1 MSAVCNMLTTLPLS
15 WTHLAAFA
23 SGCAVF
29 AMVFYCSGRLF
40 SRLSPAFC
48 SLGPGKRVEVRYH
61 AALGLADGIT
71 GMLAVYVSFFGHL
84 SLDLISKD
92 ISIVRLTSA
101 FNLGVVFADSVI
113 GVIGPVTEPGVYSVR
128 FFTGALHHVITAFAE
143 LMSLVHGLDPYV
155 VVFHQRMDLVNIP
168 ARLRAILRTLGVSRD
183 APGYQALWVGSAI
196 FHLYIRVLVLP
207 FYCYDLAL
215 VVLPRMAEI
224 KSCGYWLG
232 ILLFVCQ
239 PLLYMLNVYWWSTG
253 FMSLK
258 RYFVDRKTKVN

>member
-1 MSAVCNMLTTLPLS
+1 MLTTLPLS
-15 WTHLAAFA
+15 WTHLVAFA
-23 SGCAVF
+23 SGCTVF

-40 SRLSPAFC
+40 SRFSPAFC
-48 SLGPGKRVEVRYH
+48 SLGPEKQVQPRLEPGRGYRTTKMAWSRSKE
-61 AALGLADGIT
+61 ATSI
-71 GMLAVYVSFFGHL
+71 
-84 SLDLISKD
+84 KD

-101 FNLGVVFADSVI
+101 FNLGVLFADSVI

-143 LMSLVHGLDPYV
+143 LMSLAHGLDPYV

-168 ARLRAILRTLGVSRD
+168 GRLRAILRTLGVSRD
-183 APGYQALWVGSAI
+183 APGYQALWVGSVI
-196 FHLYIRVLVLP
+196 FYLCMRVLVLP
-207 FYCYDLAL
+207 FYCYDLASL
-215 VVLPRMAEI
+215 VLPRMDEI

-239 PLLYMLNVYWWSTG
+239 PLLYMVSVNWWFTG

-258 RYFVDRKTKVN
+258 RYFMDRKTKVN